1 MFLKIV
7 IDHLV
12 LVAVKKTRRRPGTGA
27 ARPARSRGGGAVAGI
42 VIR

>member
-27 ARPARSRGGGAVAGI
+27 ARPARSRGGAVAGI